1 MNKHAY
7 YQELISRLLDEDRA
21 LTAEENAALQ
31 AHLAECEECSAMY
44 RAFAALSDRL
54 GGDLAEPPESLRE
67 NVMAEIR
74 REQVREQNRR
84 PFRVGGF
91 VAAAAILALVI
102 GFAPRV
108 LGSSRMGNPPVTV
121 QMAAG
126 AMLGAPEEYAYED
139 DILEEPET
147 EPEEASDALAEN
159 GSADDA
165 EESMYVT
172 MDTEGAAAAE
182 AAQASE
188 EEEDDSYVI
197 FGVTGF
203 EDAESEED
211 GGAWSDEAAGEDSG
225 ISMSELLF
233 CLEGSESELDP
244 ELLPVSPTYL
254 IATDAGVVEIY
265 RYRNDLY
272 YYDPMSGILCEADC
286 TENDLIRFLAG

>member
-1 MNKHAY
+1 
-7 YQELISRLLDEDRA
+7 
-21 LTAEENAALQ
+21 
-31 AHLAECEECSAMY
+31 MY
-44 RAFAALSDRL
+44 RAFAALSEGL

-74 REQVREQNRR
+74 REQIRERNRR

-91 VAAAAILALVI
+91 VAAAAVLALVI
-102 GFAPRV
+102 GFAPRF
-108 LGSSRMGNPPVTV
+108 LGSSHMGNPPMTA

-126 AMLGAPEEYAYED
+126 AKFAAQEEYAYED
-139 DILEEPET
+139 DLLEEPET
-147 EPEEASDALAEN
+147 EPEDPSDALAESR
-159 GSADDA
+159 SAYDA
-165 EESMYVT
+165 EDSMYVT
-172 MDTEGAAAAE
+172 MDTEAAAAAE

-203 EDAESEED
+203 EDAEMEEN
-211 GGAWSDEAAGEDSG
+211 GAAWFDETADEDSG
-225 ISMSELLF
+225 ISMSALLF

-272 YYDPMSGILCEADC
+272 YYDPLSGILCEADC
-286 TENDLIRFLAG
+286 TENDLIRFLAS

>member
-7 YQELISRLLDEDRA
+7 YQELISRLLDDDRA
-21 LTAEENAALQ
+21 LTAEENAGLQ

-44 RAFAALSDRL
+44 RAFAALSEGL

-74 REQVREQNRR
+74 REQIRERNRR
-84 PFRVGGF
+84 PFRIGGF
-91 VAAAAILALVI
+91 VAAAAVLALVI

-108 LGSSRMGNPPVTV
+108 FGSSRMGNPPVTA

-126 AMLGAPEEYAYED
+126 VMLDAPEEYAYED

-147 EPEEASDALAEN
+147 EPDEASEALAKN

-165 EESMYVT
+165 EDSMDIT
-172 MDTEGAAAAE
+172 MDTEAAAAAE

-197 FGVTGF
+197 FGATIT
-203 EDAESEED
+203 EDAESDED
-211 GGAWSDEAAGEDSG
+211 GEAWYDEAAGEDSG
-225 ISMSELLF
+225 ISMSALLF
-233 CLEGSESELDP
+233 CLEGSESELDH

-272 YYDPMSGILCEADC
+272 YYDPLSGVLCEADC
-286 TENDLIRFLAG
+286 SENDLIRFLAS

>member
-7 YQELISRLLDEDRA
+7 YQELISRLLDDDRA
-21 LTAEENAALQ
+21 LTAEENAGLQ

-44 RAFAALSDRL
+44 RAFAALSEGL

-74 REQVREQNRR
+74 REQIRERNRR
-84 PFRVGGF
+84 PFRIGGF
-91 VAAAAILALVI
+91 VAAAAVLALVI

-108 LGSSRMGNPPVTV
+108 FGSSRMGNPPVTA

-126 AMLGAPEEYAYED
+126 VMLDAPEEYAYED

-147 EPEEASDALAEN
+147 EPDEASEALAKN

-165 EESMYVT
+165 EDSMDIT
-172 MDTEGAAAAE
+172 MDTEAAAAAE

-197 FGVTGF
+197 FGATIT
-203 EDAESEED
+203 EDAESDED
-211 GGAWSDEAAGEDSG
+211 GEAWYDEAAGEDSG
-225 ISMSELLF
+225 ISMSALLF

-272 YYDPMSGILCEADC
+272 YYDPLSGVLCEADC
-286 TENDLIRFLAG
+286 SENDLIRFLAS